1 MTRERAIEI
10 GEGVWRIPMLPGNR
24 LNVFAIV
31 HEEDVTLIDT
41 GLRWGS
47 PRAIVRALHDMA
59 HPTSAV
65 TRIAATHAHLD
76 HTGGLAKLRGTLT
89 ASTAAHAREV
99 PYIRTGTTPPFDRS
113 TRAGLW
119 CDRLLRF
126 GFPKAEV
133 DEILTDG
140 QILPVAGGLQV
151 VHTPG
156 HTPGHI
162 CLLHLPSGVL
172 IVGDALYHFNGRIT
186 WPSYATCSDFA
197 AAQRSA
203 TLLGDL
209 DYETAG
215 FGHGPEIRGDARR
228 QVRRFL
234 SAQRA

>member
-10 GEGVWRIPMLPGNR
+10 GEGVWRIPLLPGNR

-31 HEEDVTLIDT
+31 DEGEVTIIDT

-47 PRAIVRALHDMA
+47 PRAIVNGLHYMGYS
-59 HPTSAV
+59 TSAV

-76 HTGGLAKLRGTLT
+76 HTGGLAKLRAATT
-89 ASTAAHAREV
+89 ASTAAHAQEAS
-99 PYIRTGTTPPFDRS
+99 YIRTGTTPPFDRS

-126 GFPKAEV
+126 GFPRAAV
-133 DEILTDG
+133 DEVLTDG
-140 QILPVAGGLQV
+140 QMLPLAGGLQV

-162 CLLHLPSGVL
+162 CLLHLSSKVL

-197 AAQRSA
+197 AAKRSA

-209 DYETAG
+209 DYEVAG
-215 FGHGPEIRGDARR
+215 FGHGPEIPGDA
-228 QVRRFL
+228 QQHVRRFL
-234 SAQRA
+234 HAHHT